1 VLKLVATVSEARHA
15 VAASGGLIAG
25 PIGRK
30 RASPR
35 GARVAEPVAS
45 APLGPDLTQDWFA
58 GRLDAA
64 RSGDNLAFA
73 DVYREVQPRLYRYA
87 ITLVGREA
95 EDVTAEAWLQISR
108 DLRGFAGDAQAF
120 RAWTATVV
128 RNRAIDH
135 LRAAARRPAVLVETI
150 LDRPSDANTE
160 ATVAEA
166 MSTAAALEL
175 IATLPRE
182 QAEAVLLRAVM
193 GLDATAAGK
202 VLGKRPGAVRV
213 AAHRGL
219 RTLARLLD
227 QDAGLAAEGSGPDVA
242 ATAQ

>member
-1 VLKLVATVSEARHA
+1 MSEARHA
-15 VAASGGLIAG
+15 VAAGAPLVAA

-30 RASPR
+30 RAATR
-35 GARVAEPVAS
+35 AARVAERTPA
-45 APLGPDLTQDWFA
+45 AGQDAALDWFA
-58 GRLDAA
+58 SRLDAA
-64 RSGDNLAFA
+64 RAGDNLAFA
-73 DVYREVQPRLYRYA
+73 DVYRDTQPRLYRYA

-108 DLRGFAGDAQAF
+108 DLRGFTGDAQAF
-120 RAWTATVV
+120 RGWAATVV

-135 LRAAARRPAVLVETI
+135 LRAAARRPTVLVETI
-150 LDRPSDANTE
+150 LDRPSDSNTE
-160 ATVAEA
+160 STVAES

-175 IATLPRE
+175 IAALPRE

-193 GLDATAAGK
+193 GLDATSAGK

-219 RTLARLLD
+219 RTLGRMLD
-227 QDAGLAAEGSGPDVA
+227 QDAALAAEGARA
-242 ATAQ
+242 AGAPSVQ